1 MDLGIVGRTALVT
14 GASAGIGVGV
24 AECLAREGVRL
35 ALAGRNRDA
44 LENVGRRV
52 TAYGA
57 GAPVLITADVATEE
71 GTAAIARTALDAFG
85 GRVDFLINNA
95 GGSRPL
101 QVDETEAF
109 WQEAHDLNFQSARR
123 LINTLVASMKA
134 ARSGRIINITGAIFG
149 RAVNGAGPSKAA
161 LLAYSRALSFELAPF
176 DITINCVAPGRINSA
191 QILEKLHPTEES
203 RAEFIRQNIP
213 AGRFGDPADMGN
225 LVAFLVSP
233 LAAYI
238 NGAHI
243 PVDGGAV
250 RLAT

>member
-1 MDLGIVGRTALVT
+1 MDLRIAGRTALVT
-14 GASAGIGVGV
+14 GASAGIGSGV

-35 ALAGRNRDA
+35 ALAGRNRSA
-44 LENVGRRV
+44 LEEVARCVVAHGSP
-52 TAYGA
+52 
-57 GAPVLITADVATEE
+57 APVIITADVASKA
-71 GTAAIARTALDAFG
+71 GTAAIAKHALDAFG

-101 QVDETEAF
+101 KGDETEEF

-123 LINTLVASMKA
+123 LINLLVPSMKA
-134 ARSGRIINITGAIFG
+134 ARAGRIINITGAIFG

-176 DITINCVAPGRINSA
+176 DITVNCVAPGRINSV

-203 RAEFIRQNIP
+203 RAEYIRQNIP

-243 PVDGGAV
+243 PVDGGGV
-250 RLAT
+250 RLAV

>member
-1 MDLGIVGRTALVT
+1 M
-14 GASAGIGVGV
+14 
-24 AECLAREGVRL
+24 AREGVRL
-35 ALAGRNRDA
+35 ALAGRNRSA
-44 LENVGRRV
+44 LEEVARCVVAHGSP
-52 TAYGA
+52 
-57 GAPVLITADVATEE
+57 APVIIAADVASKA
-71 GTAAIARTALDAFG
+71 GTAAIAKQALDAFG
-85 GRVDFLINNA
+85 GHVDFLINNA

-101 QVDETEAF
+101 KGDETEEF

-123 LINTLVASMKA
+123 LINLLVPSMKA
-134 ARSGRIINITGAIFG
+134 ARAGRIINITGAIFG

-161 LLAYSRALSFELAPF
+161 LLTYSRALSFELAPF
-176 DITINCVAPGRINSA
+176 DITVNCVAPGRINSV

-203 RAEFIRQNIP
+203 RAEYIRQNIP

-243 PVDGGAV
+243 PVDGGGV
-250 RLAT
+250 RLAV